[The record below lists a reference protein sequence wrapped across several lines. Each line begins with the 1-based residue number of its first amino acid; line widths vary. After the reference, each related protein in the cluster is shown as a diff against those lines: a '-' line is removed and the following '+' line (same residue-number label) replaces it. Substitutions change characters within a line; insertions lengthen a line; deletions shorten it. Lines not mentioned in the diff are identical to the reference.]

1 MACLAILVLSSL
13 IPPPGLTRMSRAEGV
28 RWVMA
33 AHRYVA
39 DDLSYIVL
47 TGTVMQDV
55 FRYQIPPLG
64 MTRVSSSKRVRG

>member
-1 MACLAILVLSSL
+1 MLSVNRKNVLNFPLRKMAFLAILVLRSL

-28 RWVMA
+28 RWVIA

-47 TGTVMQDV
+47 TRQ
-55 FRYQIPPLG
+55 
-64 MTRVSSSKRVRG
+64 